1 MFLPLLV
8 LCDLLLNRPTA
19 TCNLFVL
26 HNDQKTKKTDTH
38 TCLVPHDLKIC
49 TFQSQTQFFVS
60 AFFFFSFNLLVYSF
74 FETFSMV
81 FSCSKQINGENI
93 LQNSESLFFLL
104 RAFCVFVNIHD
115 NRSQQVFF
123 CTNGV
128 MCRALWRHLTCLPYQ
143 FSIYEHLGG
152 WQPWKVST
160 LTGLDLST
168 NMGLWLQRSFL
179 EMPKMK

>member
-81 FSCSKQINGENI
+81 FSCSTQINGENI
-93 LQNSESLFFLL
+93 LQNSESLFFFF
-104 RAFCVFVNIHD
+104 ACFASSQTFMTIGVNKY
-115 NRSQQVFF
+115 FF
-123 CTNGV
+123 AQMESCAV
-128 MCRALWRHLTCLPYQ
+128 RYDA
-143 FSIYEHLGG
+143 I
-152 WQPWKVST
+152 
-160 LTGLDLST
+160 
-168 NMGLWLQRSFL
+168 
-179 EMPKMK
+179 